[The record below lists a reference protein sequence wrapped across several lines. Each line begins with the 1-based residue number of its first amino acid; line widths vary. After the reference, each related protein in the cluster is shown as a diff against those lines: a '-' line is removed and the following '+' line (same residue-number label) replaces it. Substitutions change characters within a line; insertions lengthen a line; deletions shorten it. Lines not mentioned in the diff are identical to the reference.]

1 MSGNRLMPLAHPLGE
16 QSERAAAGPSVVL
29 DTFAGRVHVEWEPA
43 APVTALGHL
52 PFFVEFLKQ
61 GGLFD
66 NWVAACPLH
75 YTSPNAPKKRDVLGT
90 MVLSILAGHRSHHG
104 GAREWRQPGPAGDGA
119 SEDAVRRALKKM
131 LERTSGCAVISTRC
145 RCWGFG
151 GFWTGIPR
159 SSRCSATRK
168 ERAITRTSRGGR

>member
-16 QSERAAAGPSVVL
+16 QSEREAAGPSVVL

-66 NWVAACPLH
+66 NWVAA
-75 YTSPNAPKKRDVLGT
+75 
-90 MVLSILAGHRSHHG
+90 
-104 GAREWRQPGPAGDGA
+104 
-119 SEDAVRRALKKM
+119 
-131 LERTSGCAVISTRC
+131 
-145 RCWGFG
+145 
-151 GFWTGIPR
+151 WTGRPKRAAIYGSVLDAMLTPR
-159 SSRCSATRK
+159 WLAAWSRIRVQ
-168 ERAITRTSRGGR
+168 R